1 MSAELKISARLA
13 VDRFTLDIDETLP
26 LSGVTAVFGPSGCG
40 KTSLLRIIA
49 GLSQRARG
57 RIEAFGELWQD
68 GNRSV
73 PAHARG
79 IGYVFQDAQLFPHL
93 DVQRNLEFGA
103 SRRGSGKVSFEDVV
117 DVMELGP
124 LMARHPATLSGGE
137 RQRVA
142 LGRCLLSEPRLLLL
156 DEPMSALDASRRGDL
171 LPYLRRLIDM
181 SGLPAIYVSH
191 AVDEVQELADRVLLM
206 DKGKVTARGGLEQL
220 PGPALIRLTGRVG
233 ERVETGV
240 CTEMGLVRVGAAETA
255 AIGDRLRLTFT
266 ADKVLLTDGPGRASF
281 AQAVLNGQV
290 EWMDDKLQLSVAGQP
305 VSLPLPNLPDTRER
319 LSPGAK
325 VQLLVTDLRV
335 EAAQ

>member
-1 MSAELKISARLA
+1 MSAELRIDAGLKL
-13 VDRFTLDIDETLP
+13 DRFALEVEETLP
-26 LSGVTAVFGPSGCG
+26 LTGVTAVFGPSGCG
-40 KTSLLRIIA
+40 KTSLLRMIA

-57 RIEAFGELWQD
+57 RIEAFGEVWQD
-68 GNRSV
+68 GARLV
-73 PAHARG
+73 PAHRRG
-79 IGYVFQDAQLFPHL
+79 VGYVHQDAQLFQHL
-93 DVQRNLEFGA
+93 DVRKNLEFGA
-103 SRRGSGKVSFEDVV
+103 KRRGKGRVSFDDVV
-117 DVMELGP
+117 GAMELAP
-124 LMARHPATLSGGE
+124 LLHRHPATLSGGE

-171 LPYLRRLIDM
+171 LPYLGQLIDM

-206 DKGKVTARGGLEQL
+206 DRGRVTARGGLDLL
-220 PGPALIRLTGRVG
+220 PGPALIRLSGRVG

-240 CTEMGLVRVGAAETA
+240 CTELGLVRVGAAATA
-255 AIGDRLRLTFT
+255 QVGDRLKLTFS

-290 EWMDDKLQLSVAGQP
+290 AHVGARLDLSVAGQT
-305 VSLPLPNLPDTRER
+305 VTLSLPNLPDTMAR
-319 LSPGAK
+319 LKLGAK

-335 EAAQ
+335 EAV